1 LSDADLDVDAPSK
14 ILLMRHAEKP
24 DDPKN
29 PYLTE
34 EGRARA
40 AKLAQF
46 IPATFGK
53 PDFVFA
59 AAVNK
64 NSMRAYLTMQPLC
77 EAIGVRPDTSFAAKE
92 YEALAAK
99 LLSDDVFAQKL
110 VVACWTH
117 GELPA
122 LANALNAHQ
131 GDYPN
136 PWDASVFNLI
146 LQLDY
151 SGAAAPTVTRVT
163 QPF

>member
-1 LSDADLDVDAPSK
+1 LDAPSK

-29 PYLTE
+29 PYLAE
-34 EGRARA
+34 AGRARA
-40 AKLAQF
+40 EKLAQF

-64 NSMRAYLTMQPLC
+64 HSMRAYLTMRPLC
-77 EAIGVRPDTSFAAKE
+77 EASEAPLDISLAAKE
-92 YEALAAK
+92 YQALAAK
-99 LLSDDVFAQKL
+99 LLSDDAFAQKL

-117 GELPA
+117 GELPL
-122 LANALNAHQ
+122 LASALNARQ
-131 GDYPN
+131 GDYPD

-151 SGAAAPTVTRVT
+151 SGAATPAVTPVI

>member
-1 LSDADLDVDAPSK
+1 MDVPSK
-14 ILLMRHAEKP
+14 VLLMRHAEKP
-24 DDPKN
+24 DDPKD

-34 EGRARA
+34 AGRARA
-40 AKLAQF
+40 EELAQF

-64 NSMRAYLTMQPLC
+64 SSMRAYLTMQPLC
-77 EAIGVRPDTSFAAKE
+77 EATAVPLDTSFAAKE
-92 YEALAAK
+92 YSALAAR
-99 LLSDDVFAQKL
+99 LLSDAAFAQKL

-117 GELPA
+117 GELPL
-122 LANALNAHQ
+122 LASALNAGE
-131 GDYPN
+131 GDYPD

-151 SGAAAPTVTRVT
+151 SGTAAPTVTRIT